1 MYRGN
6 LIAVNILEAIC
17 ASVEKPKGQ
26 CLKFME
32 DGSTENIKEAAED
45 SGVSIYVILLFTLF
59 GLVVVFAVLGFLYKR
74 FIKRE
79 IS

>member
-1 MYRGN
+1 
-6 LIAVNILEAIC
+6 
-17 ASVEKPKGQ
+17 
-26 CLKFME
+26 ME
-32 DGSTENIKEAAED
+32 DGSTESASESSD

-59 GLVVVFAVLGFLYKR
+59 GLVVVFAILGFLYKR